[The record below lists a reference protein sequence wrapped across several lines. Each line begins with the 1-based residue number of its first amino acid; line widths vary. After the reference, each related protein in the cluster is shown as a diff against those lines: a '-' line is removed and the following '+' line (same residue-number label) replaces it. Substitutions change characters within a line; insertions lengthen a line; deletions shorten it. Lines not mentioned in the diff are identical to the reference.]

1 MCSVI
6 DEYGQMAGIVTMEDI
21 LEEIVGNIMDEYDED
36 ENNII
41 QESEDTY
48 VIKGITPLSDIEDEI
63 DIAFDEE
70 DYDTLNG
77 YLINKLDRIPS
88 EDDNIILET
97 AEGRFEVLSIEGK
110 MISLVRM
117 TVLKKESEEQAAEE
131 D

>member
-1 MCSVI
+1 
-6 DEYGQMAGIVTMEDI
+6 
-21 LEEIVGNIMDEYDED
+21 MDEYDED